1 MGKKGLS
8 LILIVVGVII
18 LLVSLFADQIG
29 IGGYPGFGFKQMI
42 GTIIGLVII
51 IIGLILQRKYKTP

>member
-51 IIGLILQRKYKTP
+51 IIGLILQRRYKTP